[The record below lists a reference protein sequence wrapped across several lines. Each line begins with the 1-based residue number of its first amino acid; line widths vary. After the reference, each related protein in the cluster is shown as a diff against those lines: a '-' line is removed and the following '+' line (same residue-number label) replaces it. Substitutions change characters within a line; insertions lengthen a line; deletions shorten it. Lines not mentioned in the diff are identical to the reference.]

1 MNTVYIALG
10 ANLGDPVATLR
21 GALEQLQNDH
31 RLTTIKCS
39 HFYRSKPMG
48 PQDQPD
54 YVNAVLR
61 AQTALAPLELLD
73 YLQTVEHDFGRVRD
87 RRWGARTLDLD
98 ILLYGQQTIAEER
111 LSIPHPG
118 LTERDFVLVP
128 LAELA
133 ADLQL
138 PDSRRVKDLLASI
151 ASHDLIKIT

>member
-10 ANLGDPVATLR
+10 ANLGDPVATLH

-31 RLTTIKCS
+31 QLTTIKCS

-73 YLQTVEHDFGRVRD
+73 YLQTVEHEFGRVRD
-87 RRWGARTLDLD
+87 RRW
-98 ILLYGQQTIAEER
+98 
-111 LSIPHPG
+111 
-118 LTERDFVLVP
+118 V
-128 LAELA
+128 
-133 ADLQL
+133 
-138 PDSRRVKDLLASI
+138 RVR
-151 ASHDLIKIT
+151 